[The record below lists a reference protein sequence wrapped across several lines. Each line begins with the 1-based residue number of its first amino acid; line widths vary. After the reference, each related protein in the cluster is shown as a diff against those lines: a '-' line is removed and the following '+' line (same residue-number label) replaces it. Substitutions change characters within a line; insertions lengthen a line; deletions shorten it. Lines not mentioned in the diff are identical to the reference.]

1 MDNVSA
7 INLNDQQ
14 IRINTLLTELW
25 DLPFCLPLKGFY
37 VVLVQKLTSGTTDRE
52 KKWSL
57 TIFVESPDFFV
68 SLLIFFY
75 DRHGWAGLLL

>member
-37 VVLVQKLTSGTTDRE
+37 VVLVEKLTSGRRVH
-52 KKWSL
+52 L
-57 TIFVESPDFFV
+57 T
-68 SLLIFFY
+68 
-75 DRHGWAGLLL
+75 